1 MKQETKD
8 TVVAVGSAML
18 TLGTSLLVETAVGYG
33 TVAVLNHV
41 MEGAWTKGQVRM
53 FQGII
58 SLGCAGVAGLVA
70 YETFPKFQGIM
81 DDIVSMFPTDPKEVK
96 DAE

>member
-8 TVVAVGSAML
+8 TIVVVGSTML

-53 FQGII
+53 FQGIVG
-58 SLGCAGVAGLVA
+58 LGSIGVAGLVA
-70 YETFPKFQGIM
+70 YETFPKFNGIM
-81 DDIVSMFPTDPKEVK
+81 NDIVSMFPTDPKEVT